1 MATVRSEIQQ
11 PFLDIASQINTLVI
25 DLKSS
30 INSSAESDATKTMF
44 QNEIRQMKYASTAHD
59 TQFEEEEAKLQAS
72 GKKTRQQTL
81 QEFVLLF
88 FFCSYSIFT
97 AAICLYSYLEKGMV
111 EVPKILGILFLLG
124 LVIAGLIIRLA

>member
-1 MATVRSEIQQ
+1 MPTVQSEIQQ
-11 PFLDIASQINTLVI
+11 PFLDLASQINTLVI

-30 INSSAESDATKTMF
+30 IVNSAETNSTQTMF
-44 QNEIRQMKYASTAHD
+44 QNEIRHMKYASTAHD
-59 TQFEEEEAKLQAS
+59 TLFEEEEAKLQAS

-81 QEFVLLF
+81 QEFVILF
-88 FFCSYSIFT
+88 FFCSYALFT